1 MKNKKKI
8 KVNYLQN
15 WNEDGTHYDQTITLK
30 KDFIK
35 YINKLIKHYHNSTY
49 ENKCITADSIG
60 FSTYYDCY
68 LKEIDLT
75 KNYYF
80 MNITQL
86 KFIYYYLSINNYDVK
101 RILCRN
107 TLLKMEV

>member
-1 MKNKKKI
+1 MKREKKKV
-8 KVNYLQN
+8 KVNYLSS
-15 WNEDGTHYDQTITLK
+15 WSESGTHYNQTITLDK
-30 KDFIK
+30 KFIK
-35 YINKLIKHYHNSTY
+35 YINKLIKYYHNSSS
-49 ENKCITADSIG
+49 EVKNITANSVG

-68 LKEIDLT
+68 LKEIDLA

-86 KFIYYYLSINNYDVK
+86 KFIYYYLSINNYDIK

-107 TLLKMEV
+107 TLLKFI